1 MILLDTNVVSE
12 LMRPRP
18 AAAVLDWFAARDA
31 AQLFLSAVSEAE
43 LRAGAAILPP
53 GRRRDDLTAV
63 IDTMIA
69 ADFAGRLL
77 AFDSAAAKAYAVIA
91 ASRRAAGRPIAEAD
105 CQIAAIA
112 RAHGAEVATRNTGD
126 FEGCGVGIVDPWQ
139 PL

>member
-1 MILLDTNVVSE
+1 VILLDTNVVSE
-12 LMRPRP
+12 LMRPQP
-18 AAAVLDWFAARDA
+18 TAVVLDWFAAQDA

-43 LRAGAAILPP
+43 LRAGAAFLPQ

-69 ADFAGRLL
+69 VDFAGRLL

-112 RAHGAEVATRNTGD
+112 RAQGAEVATRNTGD
-126 FEGCGVGIVDPWQ
+126 FIGCGVGIVDPWR